1 MVNKTMLARGNQSSA
16 IRELFEYGKIRKKE
30 IGEENVFDFSIGNPS
45 VPCPD
50 VINNALIDIINN
62 YDPIGLHGYS
72 SAIGHLSVRESVA
85 SFLNKK
91 YNANAKA
98 DLVLITAGAAPG
110 LASTFNG
117 ILNEGEEVIV
127 LAPFWPE
134 YRVFV
139 EKAGGKI
146 VISTPEE
153 GTFLPDFEDLS
164 NKINEKTKAI
174 VINSPNNPTGVI
186 YSEEILKKLSKL
198 LNKKQKELNKT
209 IFLVSDEPYR
219 ELNYIGI
226 DYPFVTKYYDNS
238 IVVYSF
244 SKAVSLPG
252 ERIGYVLVSS
262 TATNSKDVY
271 NAIKGAARVLGYVCA
286 STLFQQLIPFA
297 LGVTSDLDVYKENQ
311 EILYQGLT
319 KLGYEVVKPQGAFYL
334 FVKALEEDA
343 NKFSDVAKGYE
354 LLIVPSDSFGVEGY
368 VRISYCVSK
377 EQIINSL
384 PIFEKLMNHYKNK

>member
-1 MVNKTMLARGNQSSA
+1 MVNKTMLARGNQSSV

-85 SFLNKK
+85 SFLNEK

-153 GTFLPDFEDLS
+153 GTFLPNFEDLS
-164 NKINEKTKAI
+164 NKINEKTKAV

-186 YSEEILKKLSKL
+186 YSAEILKKLSKL

-226 DYPFVTKYYDNS
+226 DYPFVTNYYDNS

-311 EILYQGLT
+311 EIFYQGLT

-343 NKFSDVAKGYE
+343 KKFSDVAKGYE

>member
-1 MVNKTMLARGNQSSA
+1 MVNKTMLARGNQSSV
-16 IRELFEYGKIRKKE
+16 IRELFEYGKIRKNE
-30 IGEENVFDFSIGNPS
+30 IGEDNVFDFSIGNPS

-50 VINNALIDIINN
+50 AINNALIDIINN

-85 SFLNKK
+85 SFLNEK
-91 YNANAKA
+91 YNAKAKA
-98 DLVLITAGAAPG
+98 DLILITAGAAPG

-164 NKINEKTKAI
+164 NKINEKTKAV

-186 YSEEILKKLSKL
+186 YSSEILIKLSKL
-198 LNKKQKELNKT
+198 LNQKQKELNKT

-219 ELNYIGI
+219 ELNYIGV
-226 DYPFVTKYYDNS
+226 DYPFVTNYYDNS
-238 IVVYSF
+238 IVIYSF

-262 TATNSKDVY
+262 TATNCKDVY

-297 LGVTSDLDVYKENQ
+297 LGVTSDLNVYKENQ
-311 EILYQGLT
+311 EILYDGLT
-319 KLGYEVVKPQGAFYL
+319 KLGYEVVKPQGAFYM
-334 FVKALEEDA
+334 FAKCPISDDA
-343 NKFSDVAKGYE
+343 AFSQMAIKHNIILVGGSGFGY
-354 LLIVPSDSFGVEGY
+354 PGY
-368 VRISYCVSK
+368 FRLAYCVSYETIRNSAQAFKDLYK
-377 EQIINSL
+377 EATG
-384 PIFEKLMNHYKNK
+384 K

>member
-50 VINNALIDIINN
+50 VINNALVDIINN

-153 GTFLPDFEDLS
+153 ETFLPDFEDLN
-164 NKINEKTKAI
+164 NKINEKTKAV

-186 YSEEILKKLSKL
+186 YSEEILKKLSEL

>member
-1 MVNKTMLARGNQSSA
+1 MVNKTMLARGNQSSV
-16 IRELFEYGKIRKKE
+16 IRELFEYGNIRKKE
-30 IGEENVFDFSIGNPS
+30 IGEDNVFDFSIGNPS

-72 SAIGHLSVRESVA
+72 SAVGHLSVRESVA
-85 SFLNKK
+85 SFLNEK
-91 YNANAKA
+91 YNAKAKA
-98 DLVLITAGAAPG
+98 DLILITAGAAPG

-164 NKINEKTKAI
+164 NKINEKTKAV

-186 YSEEILKKLSKL
+186 YSSEILIKLSKL
-198 LNKKQKELNKT
+198 LNQKQKELNKT

-219 ELNYIGI
+219 ELNYIGVE
-226 DYPFVTKYYDNS
+226 YPFVTNYYDNS
-238 IVVYSF
+238 IVIYSF

-262 TATNSKDVY
+262 TATNCKDVY

-297 LGVTSDLDVYKENQ
+297 LGVTSDLNVYKENQ
-311 EILYQGLT
+311 EILYDGLT

-343 NKFSDVAKGYE
+343 MKFSNVAKEYE
-354 LLIVPSDSFGVEGY
+354 LLIVPSDSFGVKGY
-368 VRISYCVSK
+368 VRISYCVSR
-377 EQIINSL
+377 EQIVNSL
-384 PIFEKLMNHYKNK
+384 PVFEKLMNHYKNK

>member
-1 MVNKTMLARGNQSSA
+1 MVNKTMLARGNQSSV

-72 SAIGHLSVRESVA
+72 SAIGHAAIRESVA
-85 SFLNKK
+85 SFLNEK

-164 NKINEKTKAI
+164 NKINEKTKAV

-186 YSEEILKKLSKL
+186 YSEEILKKLSEL

-311 EILYQGLT
+311 EIFYQGLT

-343 NKFSDVAKGYE
+343 KKFSDVAKGYE

>member
-50 VINNALIDIINN
+50 VINSALIDIINN

-85 SFLNKK
+85 SFLNEK

-153 GTFLPDFEDLS
+153 ETFLPDFEDLS
-164 NKINEKTKAI
+164 NKINEKTKAV

-186 YSEEILKKLSKL
+186 YSEEILKKLSEL
-198 LNKKQKELNKT
+198 LNQKQKELNKT

>member
-16 IRELFEYGKIRKKE
+16 IRELFEYGKIRKQE

-50 VINNALIDIINN
+50 VINSALVDIINN

-72 SAIGHLSVRESVA
+72 SAIGHVAIRESVA

-186 YSEEILKKLSKL
+186 YSEEILKKLSEL

-343 NKFSDVAKGYE
+343 KKFSDVAKGYE